1 MQRPIDRCGMK
12 QIGENCIKS
21 HWVCKRAGSV
31 SLLFAL
37 LLAICIAPVLAQEEP
52 ASKDLK
58 AFYQQNCTR
67 CHGPDGSAVSAE
79 GKKLSGQN
87 FTDPKWQRDTRDHQ
101 MVKIILKGI
110 FFGWVMPSFKDILTG
125 DEAQRMVTDLIRM
138 SKKGQMIVPDVG
150 SPGGK

>member
-1 MQRPIDRCGMK
+1 MQRPIDRYGMK
-12 QIGENCIKS
+12 QLDENCNKS
-21 HWVCKRAGSV
+21 FWMRKRAGSV
-31 SLLFAL
+31 ALLFTL
-37 LLAICIAPVLAQEEP
+37 LLAICIAPVLAQKEP

-79 GKKLSGQN
+79 GKKLRGRN
-87 FTDPKWQRDTRDHQ
+87 FTDPKWLRDTGDDE

-110 FFGWVMPSFKDILTG
+110 FFGWVMPSFKDILTA

-138 SKKGQMIVPDVG
+138 SKKGQVIAPDLR

>member
-1 MQRPIDRCGMK
+1 MQRPIDQYGMK
-12 QIGENCIKS
+12 QLGEDCIKS
-21 HWVCKRAGSV
+21 LCMSKRAGSV
-31 SLLFAL
+31 ALMFAL
-37 LLAICIAPVLAQEEP
+37 LLAICIAPVLAQEGP

-79 GKKLSGQN
+79 GKKLRGRN
-87 FTDPKWQRDTRDHQ
+87 FTDAKWQRDTGDDE

-110 FFGWVMPSFKDILTG
+110 FFGWVMPSFKDILTA

-138 SKKGQMIVPDVG
+138 SKKGQVIASDVG
-150 SPGGK
+150 SDGEK